1 MKNSLISMRI
11 MNDVGDMNK
20 KRNMGD
26 KEAQENKEDA

>member
-20 KRNMGD
+20 NRNMGD